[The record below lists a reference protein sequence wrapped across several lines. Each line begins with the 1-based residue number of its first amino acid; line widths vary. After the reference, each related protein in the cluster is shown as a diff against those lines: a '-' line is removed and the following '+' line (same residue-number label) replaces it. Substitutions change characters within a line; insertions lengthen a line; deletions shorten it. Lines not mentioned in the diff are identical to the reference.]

1 MNSEFLIAGL
11 VWYVVFLL
19 STTCHEAAHAWAAKL
34 GGDLTAFRG
43 GQVSLDP
50 IPHVRREPFGMVIF
64 PLLTYATGGW
74 MMGWASAPYDPSW
87 SERYPRRAS
96 WMSLAGPGAN
106 FTLAVLAGILIYVG
120 LWTGNFQYPE
130 KATFTHVVEPAAAAG
145 VATGASAG
153 AATFVSLLFSLN
165 LLLGTF
171 NLFPVP
177 PLDGF
182 GVLGLLV
189 PEDMARRIQRLGWSL
204 GSFSII
210 GLLVAWR
217 VFGPLFQ
224 PIFAFGLRVLYP
236 SQGLGG

>member
-1 MNSEFLIAGL
+1 VNTEFLIAGV

-19 STTCHEAAHAWAAKL
+19 STTCHEASHAWAAQF
-34 GGDLTAFRG
+34 GGDLTAFHG

-50 IPHVRREPFGMVIF
+50 IPHIRREPFGMVIF

-74 MMGWASAPYDPSW
+74 MMGWASAPYDPLW
-87 SERYPRRAS
+87 SERFPRRAA

-106 FTLAVLAGILIYVG
+106 FSLVILAAIVIHIGI
-120 LWTGNFQYPE
+120 WTGFFRSPE
-130 KATFTHVVEPAAAAG
+130 SVGFMHVVEPAAAG
-145 VATGASAG
+145 VASG

-171 NLFPVP
+171 NLIPVP

-189 PEDMARRIQRLGWSL
+189 SEDLARRIQHLGRSL

-210 GLLVAWR
+210 GLLLVWQ
-217 VFGPLFQ
+217 VFGGIFQ
-224 PIFAFGLRVLYP
+224 PVFSFALRALYP
-236 SQGLGG
+236 SQGYGS

>member
-1 MNSEFLIAGL
+1 MNTEFLIAGV

-19 STTCHEAAHAWAAKL
+19 STTCHEASHAWAAQF
-34 GGDLTAFRG
+34 GGDLTAFHG

-50 IPHVRREPFGMVIF
+50 IPHIRREPFGMVIF

-74 MMGWASAPYDPSW
+74 MMGWASAPYDPLW
-87 SERYPRRAS
+87 SERFPRRAA

-106 FTLAVLAGILIYVG
+106 FSLVILAAIVIHIGI
-120 LWTGNFQYPE
+120 WTGFFRSP
-130 KATFTHVVEPAAAAG
+130 ASVGFMHVVEPAAAG
-145 VATGASAG
+145 VASG

-171 NLFPVP
+171 NLIPVP

-189 PEDMARRIQRLGWSL
+189 SEDLARRIQHLGRAL

-210 GLLVAWR
+210 GLLLVWQ
-217 VFGPLFQ
+217 VFGGIFQ
-224 PIFAFGLRVLYP
+224 PVFSFALRALYP
-236 SQGLGG
+236 SQGYGS